1 MTSSSFLSMDFDAQV
16 LLQRSGA
23 DIAMFLTA
31 MLAYLILQRVKER
44 AALIKTPCKETID
57 QECPSDCNI
66 QQPSVV
72 ANKENVEQI
81 QTKVVHCHVKNAAPQ
96 KGKGQLQQLKRSAA
110 EAGPLNVSDQTAL
123 MRNHAA
129 SRNIKETLQAFR
141 SIQQSKEPVTSA
153 MHNTVLQAWINCG
166 NIWAA
171 ENYMEEMRE
180 AGLIDEASFIILI
193 KALVPI
199 GDLDKARLL
208 LHEMKEKVPSPSVGT
223 FNELLLCFARGGL
236 FNEGISLLNHMQ
248 EVGIEPSQST
258 LCAIAKLVNNARFIN
273 QRSGEIWKI
282 LSKYSFDSKCI
293 DEISQKYPSE
303 LPRLLAALSQTE
315 TSDAKKCI
323 HDVVIKGSISEIN
336 GLRVTVMQTDLGL
349 TDEYTLGAHAQR
361 DTQQD
366 ESRRAQVAA
375 ALRCVSKQ
383 GLGLPWNLEEVM
395 LQYLGSDVHFLR
407 LNFESNSMRAAV
419 VDEISC
425 RHPRLGFRH
434 CWVKPSSGSCGQRT
448 LSNGE
453 EIDEAS
459 FNRHI
464 NAGYTKEMN

>member
-1 MTSSSFLSMDFDAQV
+1 MDFDIQV
-16 LLQRSGA
+16 LLRRSGA

-31 MLAYLILQRVKER
+31 MLAYWILQRVKER
-44 AALIKTPCKETID
+44 AAPLKTPCKEAGD
-57 QECPSDCNI
+57 QECPSDCHDQGLDI
-66 QQPSVV
+66 QQPSAV
-72 ANKENVEQI
+72 ANKENVKPVEAN
-81 QTKVVHCHVKNAAPQ
+81 VVRCQPKNTAPK
-96 KGKGQLQQLKRSAA
+96 KGKSLQPQVKRSVP
-110 EAGPLNVSDQTAL
+110 EQGPFNLDDQMSL
-123 MRNHAA
+123 LRNHAA

-141 SIQQSKEPVTSA
+141 FIQQNNEPVTSA
-153 MHNTVLQAWINCG
+153 MQNTVLQAWINCG

-171 ENYMEEMRE
+171 ENHMEEMRE
-180 AGLIDEASFIILI
+180 AGLVDETSFVILI

-199 GDLDKARLL
+199 GDLEKARLL
-208 LHEMKEKVPSPSVGT
+208 LHEMKKKVASPSVST
-223 FNELLLCFARGGL
+223 FDELLLCFARGGL

-273 QRSGEIWKI
+273 QRGSEIWKI
-282 LSKYSFDSKCI
+282 LSKYSFESKCI
-293 DEISQKYPSE
+293 DEVSQKYPSE
-303 LPRLLAALSQTE
+303 LPRLLAVVSQTE
-315 TSDAKKCI
+315 TNDAKKCI
-323 HDVVIKGSISEIN
+323 HDVDIKGSVSEIS
-336 GLRVTVMQTDLGL
+336 GLRITLMQADLGL
-349 TDEYTLGAHAQR
+349 TDEYSFGEHAQQ
-361 DTQQD
+361 DKQQS
-366 ESRRAQVAA
+366 EASRARVAA
-375 ALRCVSKQ
+375 VLRCVSKQ
-383 GLGLPWNLEEVM
+383 GLRMPWNLEEVM

-407 LNFESNSMRAAV
+407 LNFESNSMRAAL

-464 NAGYTKEMN
+464 NAGYTKETN